1 MYFLISLS
9 YLKLHLA
16 CYEFSCFHV
25 FLPQRTHKDQG
36 RNGGTLVT
44 FLSGNSAKLVRS
56 KSDKEIVDMCMSIL
70 KRLFPEEVCMLRLQ
84 TFLLLCWNLE
94 GHDSPPIMSF
104 FIGYLKLC
112 PALRS
117 SIYDVHK
124 KIRFLTPPVHM
135 GWTSPPPCG

>member
-84 TFLLLCWNLE
+84 AFLLLCWNLE
-94 GHDSPPIMSF
+94 GHDSPPVMSF
-104 FIGYLKLC
+104 FIGYLKPC
-112 PALRS
+112 PALFEFILGQLFWLFMR
-117 SIYDVHK
+117 
-124 KIRFLTPPVHM
+124 
-135 GWTSPPPCG
+135 